1 MSTDTAARQ
10 PKGVPVGGQ
19 FAATAHAE
27 PEVSLTAPKVTSRGR
42 TTSVT
47 LPDGTVATRTS
58 KTREYSHAIVLG
70 PEDPELVIKNREA
83 RILSAEKAIAAREE
97 ALKDPKFTKRPRFPG
112 DRDPD
117 VGYQG
122 RPVYHGFE
130 YNLMPADGGREP
142 LETIRGN
149 SKGDT
154 EGTYD
159 PETFEFD
166 IKTHGRAVKELK
178 HQTLKRI
185 KDAKDSIVTNQ
196 ATIESVK
203 NGTYDLGSHG
213 VPAWSSRLDLA
224 QKAAAQYAGWTRP
237 VTVVPVDQ

>member
-42 TTSVT
+42 TTNVT

-58 KTREYSHAIVLG
+58 KTKEYSHAVVLG
-70 PEDPELVIKNREA
+70 PEEPELVIANREA
-83 RILSAEKAIAAREE
+83 RIRSAEAAIAAREE
-97 ALKDPKFTKRPRFPG
+97 ALKDPKFTKKRRFRD

-117 VGYQG
+117 LNYGGTEPAYN
-122 RPVYHGFE
+122 GFE
-130 YNLMPADGGREP
+130 YALKSTDGREN
-142 LETIRGN
+142 LEDKWGN

-154 EGTYD
+154 QGCWD
-159 PETFEFD
+159 PETFEYD
-166 IKTHGRAVKELK
+166 VHKLGRVVPQLK
-178 HQTLKRI
+178 LQTLERI
-185 KDAKDSIVTNQ
+185 KRAKESIVENQ
-196 ATIESVK
+196 ADIEAVK
-203 NGTYDLGSHG
+203 NGTYNLGSYG
-213 VPAWSSRLDLA
+213 VASWSSRPDLA
-224 QKAAAQYAGWTRP
+224 EKAANQYAGWTRR